1 VAFPDVS
8 IGVAQRRLRL
18 PRALPTPSGYE
29 VGVHVH
35 ELLPAGAR
43 PAIERALRKPLSY
56 TARYLI
62 APGPRPRAVV
72 ILGEAHVKL
81 GEAAELGKEVV
92 RRFDLRG
99 VETFQRKDVV
109 SGRLLGHLINAPRLV
124 LRALSLGAVKGST
137 ITEAKAIGSGHT
149 EELER
154 SEKVPLALHAGS
166 LYLTGLFTVSYAT
179 ILLNAAG
186 IVVPS
191 LRAVANAFQYHLLAF
206 APAYL
211 LRDKPWAWM
220 VHPGVSILTARDT
233 LLAEGTVRMLRE
245 HPEPDAAVVVM
256 GRAHVAGYERELV
269 ERHGFVRAEM

>member
-1 VAFPDVS
+1 
-8 IGVAQRRLRL
+8 
-18 PRALPTPSGYE
+18 
-29 VGVHVH
+29 
-35 ELLPAGAR
+35 
-43 PAIERALRKPLSY
+43 
-56 TARYLI
+56 
-62 APGPRPRAVV
+62 
-72 ILGEAHVKL
+72 
-81 GEAAELGKEVV
+81 
-92 RRFDLRG
+92 
-99 VETFQRKDVV
+99 
-109 SGRLLGHLINAPRLV
+109 
-124 LRALSLGAVKGST
+124 
-137 ITEAKAIGSGHT
+137 
-149 EELER
+149 
-154 SEKVPLALHAGS
+154 VPLALHAGS
-166 LYLTGLFTVSYAT
+166 LYLIGLFTVSYAT

-191 LRAVANAFQYHLLAF
+191 LRAVANAFQYDLLAF